1 MHACVPS
8 GVLTDLTGRPMV
20 RLDRINHQS
29 QAVGGRRQMAMKASG
44 AGHEGSSGS
53 WRRAVE
59 DGVLLAK
66 RAGGKVALGALALVH

>member
-1 MHACVPS
+1 
-8 GVLTDLTGRPMV
+8 
-20 RLDRINHQS
+20 
-29 QAVGGRRQMAMKASG
+29 MKASG